1 MTKLCIIGAG
11 STEFTKRIVTDLL
24 LMDEFKSL
32 ELSLMDID
40 PERLKVSEIVI
51 NAVAKQLEAKP
62 IITTHL
68 DRNEALKGADFVQT
82 SIQVGGYK
90 PSTVIDFEIPKR
102 YGLRQ
107 TIADTLGI
115 GGIMR
120 GLRTIPVLE
129 DICHSIENICP
140 DAIWLQYV
148 NPMAMNMIA
157 IDRIAPQIQAVGL
170 CHSVQGT
177 AEMLANDLG
186 ENIDDIEYSCSGIN
200 HMAFY
205 TKFEKKIL
213 NGENIDLY
221 PRLKKISKKV
231 VEGSLTSSR
240 SLNAEIHGRALSE
253 KVRYEILR
261 RFGYF
266 VTESSEH
273 FSEYVPWFIKQGRD
287 DLIEKYDIPL
297 DEYIDRCEAS
307 VKQWKNYANALE
319 KESKLE
325 TYKSNEYASEIMKAK
340 VSDKSTIIYG
350 NVSNQE
356 NLIPNLPKDCCVEV
370 PCTINKNGIEP
381 QKVQALPFHLV
392 SLIQTNISVQRL
404 TVEAIMNKKRESVY
418 HAAMLD
424 PLTSAQLSIDE
435 IWSLVDE
442 LIDAHGDYIPT
453 LN

>member
-24 LMDEFKSL
+24 LMEEFKFL

-51 NAVAKQLEAKP
+51 KALARQLNANPK
-62 IITTHL
+62 ITSHI
-68 DRNEALKGADFVQT
+68 DRNEALNGADFVQT

-90 PSTVIDFEIPKR
+90 PSTIIDFEIPKK

-129 DICHSIENICP
+129 DICHSIEDNCP

-148 NPMAMNMIA
+148 NPMAMNMMA
-157 IDRIAPQIQAVGL
+157 INRIAPETQAVGL

-186 ENIDDIEYSCSGIN
+186 ENIDNIEYSCSGIN

-213 NGENIDLY
+213 NGKNNDLY
-221 PRLKKISKKV
+221 PRLKKIADRV
-231 VEGSLTSSR
+231 IDGTYTSSR
-240 SLNAEIHGRALSE
+240 SQNAEIHGRALSE
-253 KVRYEILR
+253 KVRYEMLR
-261 RFGYF
+261 RLGYF

-273 FSEYVPWFIKQGRD
+273 FSEYVPWFIKQGRE

-307 VKQWKNYANALE
+307 VKQWKNFARAIE
-319 KESKLE
+319 QESKLE

-340 VSDKSTIIYG
+340 VSGESTIIYG
-350 NVSNQE
+350 NVSNHE

-370 PCTINKNGIEP
+370 PCIVNKNGVNP
-381 QKVQALPFHLV
+381 QKVEALPLHLA
-392 SLIQTNISVQRL
+392 SLIQTNINVQRL

-424 PLTSAQLSIDE
+424 PLTSSQLSTDE

-442 LIDAHGDYIPT
+442 LIEAHGDYIPI

>member
-11 STEFTKRIVTDLL
+11 STEFTKRIVTDLF
-24 LMDEFKSL
+24 LMNEFKSL

-51 NAVAKQLEAKP
+51 KALADQLNADPK
-62 IITTHL
+62 ITSHL

-90 PSTVIDFEIPKR
+90 PSTVIDFEIPKK

-129 DICHSIENICP
+129 DICHSIEDICP

-148 NPMAMNMIA
+148 NPMAMNMMA
-157 IDRIAPQIQAVGL
+157 INKIAPEVQAVGL

-186 ENIDDIEYSCSGIN
+186 ENINDIEYSCSGIN

-205 TKFEKKIL
+205 TKFEKKSL
-213 NGENIDLY
+213 NGENTDLY
-221 PRLKKISKKV
+221 PKLKKLADKV
-231 VEGSLTSSR
+231 VNGTYLSSR
-240 SLNAEIHGRALSE
+240 SQNAEIHGRALSE

-261 RFGYF
+261 RLGYF

-307 VKQWKNYANALE
+307 VKQWKNFANALE

-340 VSDKSTIIYG
+340 VSGESTIIYG
-350 NVSNQE
+350 NVSNEE

-370 PCTINKNGIEP
+370 PCIINKNGIEP
-381 QKVQALPFHLV
+381 QKVQALPLHLV

>member
-231 VEGSLTSSR
+231 IEGSLTSSR
-240 SLNAEIHGRALSE
+240 SQNAEIHGRALSE
-253 KVRYEILR
+253 KVRYEMLKR
-261 RFGYF
+261 LGYF

-273 FSEYVPWFIKQGRD
+273 FSEYVPWFIKQNRP
-287 DLIEKYDIPL
+287 DLIEKFEIPL

-307 VKQWKNYANALE
+307 IKQWKDFENAIN

-325 TYKSNEYASEIMKAK
+325 TYKSNEYASEIMQAK
-340 VSDKSTIIYG
+340 ISDQPITIYG
-350 NVSNQE
+350 NISNKN
-356 NLIPNLPKDCCVEV
+356 NLIPNLPNDCCVEV
-370 PCTINKNGIEP
+370 PCIIDKKGISP
-381 QKVQALPFHLV
+381 QKVKALPLHLV
-392 SLIQTNISVQRL
+392 SLIQTNISVQKL
-404 TVEAIMNKKRESVY
+404 TVEAILDNKRESVY

-424 PLTSAQLSIDE
+424 PITSSQLSTDE

-442 LIDAHGDYIPT
+442 LIEAHGDYIPI

>member
-24 LMDEFKSL
+24 LMNEFKLL

-51 NAVAKQLEAKP
+51 KALADQLNADPK
-62 IITTHL
+62 ITLHL

-90 PSTVIDFEIPKR
+90 PSTVIDFEIPKK

-120 GLRTIPVLE
+120 GLRTIPVLQ

-148 NPMAMNMIA
+148 NPMAMNMMA
-157 IDRIAPQIQAVGL
+157 INKIAPEVQAVGL

-186 ENIDDIEYSCSGIN
+186 ENIIDIEYSCSGIN

-205 TKFEKKIL
+205 TKFEKKSL

-221 PRLKKISKKV
+221 PKLKKLADKV
-231 VEGSLTSSR
+231 VNGTYLSSR
-240 SLNAEIHGRALSE
+240 SQNAEIHGRTLSE

-261 RFGYF
+261 KLGYF

-319 KESKLE
+319 RESKLE

-340 VSDKSTIIYG
+340 VSGKSTIIYG

-370 PCTINKNGIEP
+370 PCIINKNGIEP
-381 QKVQALPFHLV
+381 QKVETLPLHLV
-392 SLIQTNISVQRL
+392 SLIQTNISVQKL
-404 TVEAIMNKKRESVY
+404 TVEAIMNRKRESVY

-442 LIDAHGDYIPT
+442 LIEAHGDYIPT

>member
-1 MTKLCIIGAG
+1 
-11 STEFTKRIVTDLL
+11 
-24 LMDEFKSL
+24 
-32 ELSLMDID
+32 
-40 PERLKVSEIVI
+40 
-51 NAVAKQLEAKP
+51 
-62 IITTHL
+62 
-68 DRNEALKGADFVQT
+68 
-82 SIQVGGYK
+82 
-90 PSTVIDFEIPKR
+90 
-102 YGLRQ
+102 
-107 TIADTLGI
+107 
-115 GGIMR
+115 MR

-157 IDRIAPQIQAVGL
+157 INRIAPQIQAVGL

-240 SLNAEIHGRALSE
+240 SQNAEIHGRALSE
-253 KVRYEILR
+253 KVRYEMLKR
-261 RFGYF
+261 LGYF

-273 FSEYVPWFIKQGRD
+273 FSEYVPWFIKQNRP
-287 DLIEKYDIPL
+287 DLIEKFEIPL

-307 VKQWKNYANALE
+307 IKQWKDFENAIK

-325 TYKSNEYASEIMKAK
+325 TY
-340 VSDKSTIIYG
+340 
-350 NVSNQE
+350 
-356 NLIPNLPKDCCVEV
+356 L
-370 PCTINKNGIEP
+370 
-381 QKVQALPFHLV
+381 
-392 SLIQTNISVQRL
+392 SLIHI
-404 TVEAIMNKKRESVY
+404 
-418 HAAMLD
+418 
-424 PLTSAQLSIDE
+424 
-435 IWSLVDE
+435 
-442 LIDAHGDYIPT
+442 
-453 LN
+453 